1 MEDSLV
7 GREYISYANKR
18 NTYSSGEDPVRIDYL
33 MHWAAPIQ
41 HFKMSTSR
49 FAIMHFNTTLDDGEV
64 VSLSDHEALMAEY
77 TVVQENQMPE
87 N

>member
-1 MEDSLV
+1 MEDSFV
-7 GREYISYANKR
+7 GREYISYANER
-18 NTYSSGEDPVRIDYL
+18 NTYSSDENPVRIDYM
-33 MHWAAPIQ
+33 MHWAPIQ

-77 TVVQENQMPE
+77 NVVQENQMPK

>member
-7 GREYISYANKR
+7 GREYISYANEK
-18 NTYSSGEDPVRIDYL
+18 NMYSSGEDPVRIDYM
-33 MHWAAPIQ
+33 MHWAATEQ
-41 HFKMSTSR
+41 FSMSTSG
-49 FAIMHFNTTLDDGEV
+49 FALMHFNTMLDDGEV
-64 VSLSDHEALMAEY
+64 VCLSDHEALMAEY